1 MRLIPFCKILLLS
14 GCFTTVCTSMNA
26 QDKVMKKQD
35 SPIDIDLWQ
44 NGLPNTNG
52 MEAQGYDDKK
62 NNFKPSIRVY
72 LPKASQQPVKAI
84 IICPGGG
91 YGHLAMAHEGYD
103 WAPFFNEQGIA
114 AIVLKYRM
122 PNGNR
127 EVPMSDAY
135 EAIRYA
141 KEHASEWNINPDCI
155 GIMGFSAGGHLASTV
170 ATHASEELRPAFQIL
185 FYPVISM
192 EPKYGHGG
200 SCRQFLGEKATEE
213 LKKEFSNEYQVDSLT
228 PRAFIALSDDDR
240 GVVPMNSIRYYSALK
255 EKEIPAAMYIYPSG
269 GHGWGMKDSF
279 KFRNEMLMELK
290 AWLMTF

>member
-1 MRLIPFCKILLLS
+1 MRLISFCKILLLS

-72 LPKASQQPVKAI
+72 LPKASQQPARAV

-155 GIMGFSAGGHLASTV
+155 GIMGFRQVVIWPLQW
-170 ATHASEELRPAFQIL
+170 LRMLPKNFVLL
-185 FYPVISM
+185 F
-192 EPKYGHGG
+192 
-200 SCRQFLGEKATEE
+200 RF
-213 LKKEFSNEYQVDSLT
+213 F
-228 PRAFIALSDDDR
+228 FIR
-240 GVVPMNSIRYYSALK
+240 
-255 EKEIPAAMYIYPSG
+255 
-269 GHGWGMKDSF
+269 
-279 KFRNEMLMELK
+279 
-290 AWLMTF
+290 